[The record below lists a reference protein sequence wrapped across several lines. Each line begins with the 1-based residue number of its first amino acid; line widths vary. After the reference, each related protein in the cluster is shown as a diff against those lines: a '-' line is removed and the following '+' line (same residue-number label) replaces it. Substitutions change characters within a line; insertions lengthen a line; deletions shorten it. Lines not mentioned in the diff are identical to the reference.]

1 MALSGL
7 PAPVVEGVADAR
19 AADEGVATGV
29 HLGQVSPRTS
39 SASASAGATLRARPV
54 RRLIELHHGCA
65 KGRWRAG
72 RAGWATEVTAM
83 THDDPSRRARRG
95 VPGDMDLAVLDAL
108 FTQSPVGLHVLD
120 TDLRLVRINTATR
133 PMHHVPV
140 EGLLGRPFAEAF
152 TGLNAPGEV
161 TRLIRGV
168 LETGIPVRERL
179 VRTRLDSDQGR
190 ERARSMSVFR
200 LSDEAGVVLG
210 VAVAAVDVTEAE
222 EARARLRVRD
232 AVRERVGRSLDVI
245 TTCEEL
251 AETLVEAFA
260 DVAVV
265 EVVEAVVRGEEPPA
279 GPLAQDV
286 PLRRAAFRSREGGRQ
301 EQAHPVGDVRSLRNP
316 TPYSRT
322 LTDLHP
328 RIVALDEDSPWL
340 GTDPRRAGAIRASAS
355 HSLLVAPLALRG
367 NVLGLIS
374 LYRTEGSAPFL
385 QGDLGLVREVCSH
398 TALCVDNARRFT
410 REHTIAATVQRHM
423 LPRLPM
429 GQSTVETAHLHVPA
443 EGGGGGW
450 FDVIALSGARTA
462 LVVGNVSGHGIH
474 TATTMGQLRTVVH
487 ALAGLDL
494 EPDEL
499 LARLD
504 DTAGFLA
511 VERAAPPTGLP
522 ARLPPLSASCLYGVY
537 DPFER
542 TWTFACAGQ
551 PTPPVIVRPDGPAE
565 TADLAVGPVLGG
577 GGGWPFATT
586 TVELTEGSTL
596 ALYTPG
602 LLPAAPAATEDVP
615 DLLREVLAHPGRPL
629 QDLCDNALYALGNL
643 GGGDDAVLLLART
656 RAFPAHCADTRLLAD
671 DLTEAAAA
679 RRYTRRTLESWGVD
693 ADTVAGTELIVSE
706 LVTNALRYGSP
717 PLRLRLIKD
726 RALTCEVHDASS
738 TSPHLRHARAVDE
751 GGRGLFIVA
760 QLAQRWGI
768 RYTAAGKT
776 VWTEQDLA
784 Y

>member
-1 MALSGL
+1 
-7 PAPVVEGVADAR
+7 
-19 AADEGVATGV
+19 
-29 HLGQVSPRTS
+29 
-39 SASASAGATLRARPV
+39 
-54 RRLIELHHGCA
+54 
-65 KGRWRAG
+65 
-72 RAGWATEVTAM
+72 M
-83 THDDPSRRARRG
+83 THDDPSRRAGQG
-95 VPGDMDLAVLDAL
+95 VPGDLDLAVLDAL

-133 PMHHVPV
+133 SMHHVPV
-140 EGLLGRPFAEAF
+140 EDLLGRRFAEVF
-152 TGLNAPGEV
+152 TGLNSPGEV
-161 TRLIRGV
+161 TEMIRGV
-168 LETGIPVRERL
+168 LETGVPVRERL
-179 VRTRLDSDQGR
+179 VRTRLVSDRGR
-190 ERARSMSVFR
+190 ERARSVSVFR
-200 LSDEAGVVLG
+200 LSDDEGTVLG

-222 EARARLRVRD
+222 EARARLRVLD
-232 AVRERVGRSLDVI
+232 AVRERVGQSLDAI

-251 AETLVEAFA
+251 AETLVAAFA

-286 PLRRAAFRSREGGRQ
+286 PLRRAAFRSGGGGRQ

-340 GTDPRRAGAIRASAS
+340 GTDPRRAGAIRASGA

-367 NVLGLIS
+367 SVLGLVS
-374 LYRTEGSAPFL
+374 LYRTADSSPFNE
-385 QGDLGLVREVCSH
+385 GDLGLVREVCAH

-410 REHTIAATVQRHM
+410 REHTIAATVQRHL
-423 LPRLPM
+423 LPRHPV
-429 GQSTVETAHLHVPA
+429 GRSTVDTAHLHVPA

-487 ALAGLDL
+487 ALAALDL

-511 VERAAPPTGLP
+511 AERAAQATGQP

-551 PTPPVIVRPDGPAE
+551 PTPPVIVRPDGSAE
-565 TADLAVGPVLGG
+565 AADLAVGPVLGD

-602 LLPAAPAATEDVP
+602 LLRAAPATTDDVP
-615 DLLREVLAHPGRPL
+615 DVLREVLARPGPPL
-629 QDLCDNALYALGNL
+629 QDLCDNVLYALGTR
-643 GGGDDAVLLLART
+643 GGDGDAVLLLART
-656 RAFPAHCADTRLLAD
+656 RPLPADGAATWLLAD
-671 DLTEAAAA
+671 ELSEAATA
-679 RRYTRRTLESWGVD
+679 RGHARRTLKSWGVED
-693 ADTVAGTELIVSE
+693 DTAAATELIVSE
-706 LVTNALRYGSP
+706 LVTNALRHGSP

-726 RALTCEVHDASS
+726 RTLTCEVHDAST

-784 Y
+784 

>member
-1 MALSGL
+1 
-7 PAPVVEGVADAR
+7 
-19 AADEGVATGV
+19 
-29 HLGQVSPRTS
+29 
-39 SASASAGATLRARPV
+39 
-54 RRLIELHHGCA
+54 
-65 KGRWRAG
+65 
-72 RAGWATEVTAM
+72 M
-83 THDDPSRRARRG
+83 THEDPSRRAGQG
-95 VPGDMDLAVLDAL
+95 VPGDMDLAVLEAL

-133 PMHHVPV
+133 SMHDVPV
-140 EGLLGRPFAEAF
+140 EDLLGRRFSEAF
-152 TGLNAPGEV
+152 TGLNSPAEA
-161 TRLIRGV
+161 TRMIRGV
-168 LETGIPVRERL
+168 LETGVPVRERV

-190 ERARSMSVFR
+190 ERARSVSVFR
-200 LSDEAGVVLG
+200 LTDEEGVVLG
-210 VAVAAVDVTEAE
+210 VAVAVVDVTEAE
-222 EARARLRVRD
+222 EARALLRVLD
-232 AVRERVGRSLDVI
+232 AVRERVGQSLDVI

-251 AETLVEAFA
+251 AEALVVAFA

-286 PLRRAAFRSREGGRQ
+286 PLRRAAFRSRGDGRQ

-340 GTDPRRAGAIRASAS
+340 GTDPRRAGAIRASGA

-367 NVLGLIS
+367 SALGLVS
-374 LYRTEGSAPFL
+374 LYRTAGSSPFDP
-385 QGDLGLVREVCSH
+385 GDLGLVREVCAH
-398 TALCVDNARRFT
+398 TALCVENARRFT
-410 REHTIAATVQRHM
+410 REHTIAATVQRHL
-423 LPRLPM
+423 LPRHPV
-429 GQSTVETAHLHVPA
+429 GRSTVDTAHLHVPA
-443 EGGGGGW
+443 EDGGGGW

-462 LVVGNVSGHGIH
+462 LAVGNVSGHGIH
-474 TATTMGQLRTVVH
+474 TATMMGQLRTVVH
-487 ALAGLDL
+487 ALAALDL

-511 VERAAPPTGLP
+511 AERTTPPTGP
-522 ARLPPLSASCLYGVY
+522 ARLLPLSASCLYGVY

-551 PTPPVIVRPDGPAE
+551 PTPPVIVRPDGSVEA
-565 TADLAVGPVLGG
+565 ADLAVGPVLGG

-586 TVELTEGSTL
+586 TVELPEGSTL

-602 LLPAAPAATEDVP
+602 LLPVAPTTSHDVP
-615 DLLREVLAHPGRPL
+615 DVLREALAHPDRPL
-629 QDLCDNALYALGNL
+629 QELCDNTLYALGTGN
-643 GGGDDAVLLLART
+643 GDGDAVLLLART
-656 RAFPAHCADTRLLAD
+656 RPFPDHGAATRLLAD
-671 DLTEAAAA
+671 DLSEAAAA
-679 RRYTRRTLESWGVD
+679 REYARRTLTSWGVD
-693 ADTVAGTELIVSE
+693 EDTAAATELIVSE

-726 RALTCEVHDASS
+726 RSLTCEVYDAST

-768 RYTAAGKT
+768 RYTATGKT
-776 VWTEQDLA
+776 VWTEQALA